1 MGRPD
6 RRTPALAALVLAV
19 SGGLVG
25 CSDTD
30 GASAEGT
37 VVADAPTIAS
47 YVALGDSFT
56 AAPLVPDTSL
66 ADGCFRS
73 SGNYPS
79 LVADELDARL
89 RDVSCSGASTADLAG
104 RQQLGFGTSE
114 GTAAPQLDALRR
126 GTDLVTL
133 GIGGN
138 DEQLF
143 QTLVQQCT
151 ALADQPGSPC
161 TDALA
166 STVVDPNEV
175 FATVDRRVTRALRA
189 IQRRSPEAVVVL
201 VGYPRLV
208 DAAGDCPAMPLADGD
223 VPLVVELER
232 RLNRTLARA
241 ARRTAAEYVDMR
253 PVSRGHEICSAD
265 PWVNGRVTDQQRA
278 AAYHP
283 FAEGQ
288 HAVADELLALLATL

>member
-1 MGRPD
+1 MAAPD
-6 RRTPALAALVLAV
+6 RRAVVAGLVLALA
-19 SGGLVG
+19 GLTA
-25 CSDTD
+25 CSED
-30 GASAEGT
+30 GVDAAGSVATEGP
-37 VVADAPTIAS
+37 VIRS

-56 AAPLVPDTSL
+56 AAPLVPNTSL
-66 ADGCFRS
+66 AEGCFRS

-79 LVADELDARL
+79 LVADELDANL

-114 GTAAPQLDALRR
+114 GTAPPQLDAVRR

-138 DEQLF
+138 DEGLF

-151 ALADQPGSPC
+151 ALADQPGAPC
-161 TDALA
+161 ADALS
-166 STVVDPNEV
+166 STIGEPDVVLEKV
-175 FATVDRRVTRALRA
+175 RQRVTRALRA
-189 IQRRSPEAVVVL
+189 IHRRAPQAIVAL

-223 VPLVVELER
+223 VPVVAELER

-241 ARRTAAEYVDMR
+241 ARSADAEFVDMR
-253 PVSRGHEICSAD
+253 SVSRGHEVCSDD
-265 PWVNGRVTDQQRA
+265 PWVNGKQTDQQRA

-288 HAVADELLALLATL
+288 QAVADQLLTLLTP

>member
-1 MGRPD
+1 MAAPE
-6 RRTPALAALVLAV
+6 RRTFVIAGLVLAL
-19 SGGLVG
+19 GGLTG
-25 CSDTD
+25 CSEDEG
-30 GASAEGT
+30 GATGSVATEGPAIT
-37 VVADAPTIAS
+37 S

-56 AAPLVPDTSL
+56 AAPLVPNTSL
-66 ADGCFRS
+66 AEGCFRS

-79 LVADELDARL
+79 LVADELDANL

-114 GTAAPQLDALRR
+114 GTAPPQLDAVRR

-151 ALADQPGSPC
+151 AVASQPGAPC
-161 TDALA
+161 TDLVR
-166 STVVDPNEV
+166 STFGDP
-175 FATVDRRVTRALRA
+175 ATVFRKVGRRVTRVLEA
-189 IQRRSPEAVVVL
+189 IERKAPDAVVVL

-208 DAAGDCPAMPLADGD
+208 DADSACPLMPLAEGD
-223 VPLVVELER
+223 LPLVADLER
-232 RLNRTLARA
+232 RLNRTLARS
-241 ARRTAAEYVDMR
+241 ARSAGAEYADMYTL
-253 PVSRGHEICSAD
+253 SRGHEICSDD
-265 PWVNGRVTDQQRA
+265 PWVNGKQTDQQRA

-288 HAVADELLALLATL
+288 QAVADELLTLLNP